1 MWNCRKSRGIACLD
15 VLGAGFNLDFYIL
28 TIRPF
33 YDSIDGIII
42 HHRYINIKPLLEHFA
57 NEEMLNTMNGLVLR
71 FFDCY
76 LKGEGTFEVNEYY

>member
-1 MWNCRKSRGIACLD
+1 MDFTDLPLFSPVLAGMLGTGD
-15 VLGAGFNLDFYIL
+15 VN
-28 TIRPF
+28 
-33 YDSIDGIII
+33 
-42 HHRYINIKPLLEHFA
+42 